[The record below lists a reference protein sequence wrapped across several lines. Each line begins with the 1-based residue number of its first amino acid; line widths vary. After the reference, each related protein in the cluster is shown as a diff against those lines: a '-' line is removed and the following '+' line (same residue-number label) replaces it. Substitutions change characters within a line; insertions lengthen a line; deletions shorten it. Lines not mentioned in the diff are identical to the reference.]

1 MSREVAIRRNVAARR
16 RSPLVAVRRYDMV
29 REAACEQ
36 CGIAYGPIVAS
47 LGRRESVF
55 YPQPD
60 GTERM
65 TRQTAVRVT
74 YEICETGARGAGF
87 LTHDTQKI
95 GREEGYHTRMAM
107 DAVRRS
113 IGQVEPPR

>member
-1 MSREVAIRRNVAARR
+1 MSRTLATRRNVAARR

-36 CGIAYGPIVAS
+36 CGIVYGPIVAS
-47 LGRRESVF
+47 LGRRENV
-55 YPQPD
+55 YHPTPD
-60 GTERM
+60 GERM
-65 TRQTAVRVT
+65 SRETALRVT
-74 YEICETGARGAGF
+74 YEICETGKRGAGF
-87 LTHDTQKI
+87 LNRDVQKI

-113 IGQVEPPR
+113 IGLVEPAR